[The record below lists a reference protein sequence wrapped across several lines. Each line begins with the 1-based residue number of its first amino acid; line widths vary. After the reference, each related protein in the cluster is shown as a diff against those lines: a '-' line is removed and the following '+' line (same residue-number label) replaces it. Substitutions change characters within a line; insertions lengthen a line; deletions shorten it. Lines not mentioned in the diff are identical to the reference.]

1 MALEAL
7 PEAERLFVLTGSD
20 MAQLLTSLISRYSV
34 VAPVP
39 KDPKRKDH
47 VFKAIETPEE
57 VDLRYQNT
65 ILPPKKALHLPFEV
79 LFSFD
84 KEGAITHAKDVGP
97 QVLFGVHPCDL
108 HAIAILDIVFKRDY
122 VDPYYVNK
130 RNDTTIVALNCQTV
144 GENCFCLSLGT
155 GPSVKDPCDAT
166 LTPLPP
172 VLSEDRYLL
181 EIHTPKG
188 FDLVQGMDL
197 VPAEPDVLSEKSK
210 VIEETKRHFKKRINT
225 QDILE
230 IMEDNFRNP
239 IWEELM
245 EDCLGCGSCTMV
257 CPTCFCYNVADVVDL
272 NLKSGRRQREWD
284 SCMLLEYA
292 EVAMGHNF
300 RKDRDARIKQ
310 RMYHKLAYYQP
321 QFGTL
326 GCVGC
331 GRCVT
336 TCVKKID
343 ITDVVARLR
352 GE

>member
-7 PEAERLFVLTGSD
+7 PEAQRQFVLTGGD
-20 MAQLLTSLISRYSV
+20 MAQWIGSLMARASV
-34 VAPVP
+34 IAPVP
-39 KDPKRKDH
+39 KDSKRRHH
-47 VFKAIETPEE
+47 VFKVIETPEE
-57 VDLRYQNT
+57 VDLTYEST
-65 ILPPKKALHLPFEV
+65 ILPPKKALHLPFET
-79 LFSFD
+79 LFSFED
-84 KEGAITHAKDVGP
+84 GAVTHADDPEP
-97 QVLFGVHPCDL
+97 QILFAVHPCDL
-108 HAIAILDIVFKRDY
+108 HAIAILDVVFKRDY
-122 VDPYYVNK
+122 VDPHYVAK
-130 RNDTTIVALNCQTV
+130 RNNTAIVALNCQKA
-144 GENCFCLSLGT
+144 GDNCFCASLGT

-166 LTPLPP
+166 LTPLLP
-172 VLSEDRYLL
+172 VLSHERYLL

-188 FDLVQGMDL
+188 FDLVQGTGFA
-197 VPAEPDVLSEKSK
+197 PAESDALSEKSE
-210 VIEETKRHFKKRINT
+210 VIENTKRHTKKRINT

-257 CPTCFCYNVADVVDL
+257 CPTCFCYSVGDVVDL
-272 NLKSGRRQREWD
+272 NLKSGRRRREWD

-336 TCVKKID
+336 ACVKKID
-343 ITDVVARLR
+343 ITDVTARLR